1 MKKMNLEETQVELLP
16 VIQAAQLEKKPIEER
31 WLVDGFW
38 PSHGVGLVGG
48 HPKSCK
54 SLFSLDLCMS
64 VATETPFLGI
74 GEVKTPGTALIYM
87 AEDALNIVRERLQ
100 SLADYRGIP
109 LEQIDI
115 QVITAS
121 SLRIDSALDMER
133 LDRTVAYF
141 KPRILLLDP
150 LVRLHRIDENNAQ
163 EIAALL
169 AGLRELQ
176 RRHDTAIALVHHA
189 RKNGHNHHQTGQ
201 SLRGSS
207 DIFAWADVLHYLNRE
222 TKGLRLITE
231 HRAAPQKEPIFLK
244 LEENPLHLAAKD
256 NLSLAEPCIEDRILS
271 TLSRAN
277 EPVTRTELR
286 SLLSINNKKL
296 GDSLQSLEKQG
307 KLRKASNGWHV

>member
-1 MKKMNLEETQVELLP
+1 MKKQLQETQVELLP
-16 VIQAAQLEKKPIEER
+16 VVQAAQLDKNPEEDR
-31 WLVDGFW
+31 WLVSGFW

-64 VATETPFLGI
+64 VATKTPFLGI
-74 GEVKTPGTALIYM
+74 GQVRTPGTALIYM
-87 AEDALNIVRERLQ
+87 AEDALTIVRERLQ

-109 LEQIDI
+109 LDQIDI
-115 QVITAS
+115 QVITS
-121 SLRIDSALDMER
+121 CSLRIDSAMDMER
-133 LDRTVAYF
+133 LDKTVSYF
-141 KPRILLLDP
+141 KPQILLLDP

-163 EIAALL
+163 EIATLL

-189 RKNGHNHHQTGQ
+189 RKNGHNHHQSGQ

-222 TKGLRLITE
+222 KKGLRLITE
-231 HRAAPQKEPIFLK
+231 HRAAPQKEHIFLK
-244 LEENPLHLAAKD
+244 LDEEPLHLAVLD
-256 NLSLAEPCIEDRILS
+256 NQTLAEPSIEDRILS
-271 TLSRAN
+271 TLSRAK

-296 GDSLQSLEKQG
+296 GDSLQSLERQG
-307 KLRKASNGWHV
+307 RVRKARNGWHA